1 MNFISFQECVIL
13 LVFLKTIYSICPWL
27 WNVYSKQFA
36 IFLNKVRK
44 AFEFNKIENR
54 FDFIAPV
61 IKMIDTVC
69 CYYCLFWIDWSRG
82 LDPLSGGQQ
91 IFFFPQISLLS
102 TRFTRELRVSLH
114 YFNIYV
120 SINVKRKLICKITD
134 FKSVTRRFQCAS
146 KSGFNQKMFFIFQDL
161 NSSKNS
167 IGTSKNVCA
176 LIEIAVNSDVES
188 PFFSVHSINYHSFR
202 TWI

>member
-1 MNFISFQECVIL
+1 MKCIFQ
-13 LVFLKTIYSICPWL
+13 TICNIF
-27 WNVYSKQFA
+27 KQSTES
-36 IFLNKVRK
+36 VW
-44 AFEFNKIENR
+44 IENR
-54 FDFIAPV
+54 FDFVAPV
-61 IKMIDTVC
+61 IKTVDTVC

-82 LDPLSGGQQ
+82 LDPLPGGQQ

-114 YFNIYV
+114 YFNINV

-134 FKSVTRRFQCAS
+134 FKSVTRRLQCAS